1 MTSTVAP
8 KVPDGADPHDSRDPG
23 DSSDPRDPRGLRSG
37 APLLDAWL
45 RATAADSATGD
56 AARMSIPGHKQRTGL
71 TGAVVAGDIP
81 LYAGLDTIKHAD
93 TLLAE
98 AEQRAARLWGA
109 DWCRFS
115 VAGSTH
121 GNQALALA
129 VGRPGDEVVVSRTL
143 HRSLLLGL
151 VLAGLRPVW
160 VRPEVDPASG
170 LPRAV
175 PVTAVRAALAAHP
188 GARAVFLGDPS
199 YVGTTGDLAG
209 HAAAAHEAGLPL
221 IVDAAWAA
229 HLGFHP
235 GFPPHALA
243 AGADAMV
250 TSAHKALPAWT
261 QGALVLARTDRLDPA
276 RLDRAFEATHT
287 TSPAGTILASIDAAR
302 ELLAR
307 DGEALSGRLLA
318 AVATARTRLA
328 AVPGLAVLDGPDI
341 EPGKLVVLLAG
352 TGAHGH
358 RVEAELIA
366 AGMPVEMADR
376 DTIVPIVTLADEP
389 EHVERFT
396 ETLVAAI
403 ERHRS
408 APRHPAPGLAWGLVP
423 QVVLPPRDAFFAPH
437 ETVPADEAAGRV
449 SAELVAPYPPG
460 VPVLAPGE
468 LVTADIVAALRA
480 VLADGGRVAY
490 AADPS
495 LRTLQ
500 VVVSEPERS
509 DRSGAARQLG
519 TDPRRRAARRRWR
532 WRAPQ
537 PRRCPA
543 AATARWPRPRPP
555 AGPRRG
561 PGAMAGTRPP
571 ARPARAPRP
580 ASGGPAGPGSRPGTG

>member
-1 MTSTVAP
+1 MTSTVG
-8 KVPDGADPHDSRDPG
+8 PDVSDGT
-23 DSSDPRDPRGLRSG
+23 DPRDPHGLRSG

-45 RATAADSATGD
+45 RATGPAGLGANPAAAP
-56 AARMSIPGHKQRTGL
+56 MSIPGHKLRTDL
-71 TGAVVAGDIP
+71 TGTVTVGDIP
-81 LYAGLDTIKHAD
+81 LYAGLAPIKRAD
-93 TLLAE
+93 ALLAQ
-98 AEQRAARLWGA
+98 AEQRAAGLWGA

-129 VGRPGDEVVVSRTL
+129 VGRPGDEVIVSRTL

-170 LPRAV
+170 LPGAV
-175 PVTAVRAALAAHP
+175 PVAAVRSALAAHP

-199 YVGTTGDLAG
+199 YVGTISDLAG
-209 HAAAAHEAGLPL
+209 HAAVAHQAGVPL

-250 TSAHKALPAWT
+250 TSAHKTLPAWS
-261 QGALVLARTDRLDPA
+261 QGAIVLARTERPDGA
-276 RLDRAFEATHT
+276 GLDRARLERAFDATHT
-287 TSPAGTILASIDAAR
+287 TSPTGTILASIDAAR

-307 DGEALSGRLLA
+307 DGNSLCGRLLA
-318 AVATARTRLA
+318 TVTAARTRLA
-328 AVPGLAVLDGPDI
+328 AVPGLAVLDGPGV
-341 EPGKLVVLLAG
+341 EPGKLAVLLAG

-358 RVEAELIA
+358 AVEADLIA

-389 EHVERFT
+389 RHVTRFT
-396 ETLVAAI
+396 DTLIAAV

-408 APRHPAPGLAWGLVP
+408 APRPPLAGLAWALDP
-423 QVVLPPRDAFFAPH
+423 EVVLPPRDAFFSPH
-437 ETVPADEAAGRV
+437 ETVPAAAAVGRV

-468 LVTADIVAALRA
+468 RVTAEIIAALQA

-490 AADPS
+490 AADP
-495 LRTLQ
+495 TLATVQ
-500 VVVSEPERS
+500 VVSEE
-509 DRSGAARQLG
+509 
-519 TDPRRRAARRRWR
+519 
-532 WRAPQ
+532 
-537 PRRCPA
+537 
-543 AATARWPRPRPP
+543 
-555 AGPRRG
+555 
-561 PGAMAGTRPP
+561 P
-571 ARPARAPRP
+571 AR
-580 ASGGPAGPGSRPGTG
+580 